1 MEAHGGDIG
10 VYSDGQA
17 GSTFFVDIPIVE
29 GRTSLPTI
37 SSQPEDG
44 GMTERS
50 ETAGVSGKGLNT
62 KGLMNKGDYEE
73 EGYGNIFDIEKTP
86 SVFQTPNAS
95 SKAGPPLPEEMS
107 YSMKS
112 RRHSSVSFSNKHGG
126 MYSNTEAVKALTST
140 QQQPSHIDSNKTQ
153 KDSHLNIE
161 TAPSQ
166 TSATEQTH
174 QTTTSKLPAI
184 NAYPSPSPRAR
195 SQSMYSM
202 TSPRNDTDPIVF
214 VNNDDM
220 PPMRSKSQP
229 KEAPVHH
236 AYSFNDVKALS
247 QTRQASHSALPKP
260 HWSSVLLVDD
270 CVGIRKI
277 TTRSLASSVQIDDFE
292 EVRII

>member
-37 SSQPEDG
+37 SSHLEDG
-44 GMTERS
+44 GLTERS
-50 ETAGVSGKGLNT
+50 EAAGVSSMGLNNN
-62 KGLMNKGDYEE
+62 GGSDYVE
-73 EGYGNIFDIEKTP
+73 EGYGNIFDIEKPSSVFATP
-86 SVFQTPNAS
+86 SAS
-95 SKAGPPLPEEMS
+95 LKASIPLPPDEMS
-107 YSMKS
+107 YSTKS
-112 RRHSSVSFSNKHGG
+112 RRHSSVSFSVKHGG
-126 MYSNTEAVKALTST
+126 MYSNIEAVKALTVSPH
-140 QQQPSHIDSNKTQ
+140 QASHGDSSKAFF
-153 KDSHLNIE
+153 KE
-161 TAPSQ
+161 TLISN
-166 TSATEQTH
+166 SATASHSADTEHTDK
-174 QTTTSKLPAI
+174 TTNKLPAI

-202 TSPRNDTDPIVF
+202 TSPRTDADPIEF
-214 VNNDDM
+214 VNHDDM
-220 PPMRSKSQP
+220 PMRSKSQP

-292 EVRII
+292 EVRFL